1 LAGYKAAPVP
11 VPRARVSRSG
21 DDVAVSAVLAAGL
34 QRHRRVR
41 FWIMVL
47 FALLNCAAIASVQ
60 EHGHA
65 VDLSLIA
72 LEAVVGLTAVATLA
86 YDDGVRYAA
95 KIEKLIYHWKLI
107 ATRDS
112 LTGLYNR
119 LAFLQT
125 LDKRISLTTEKSAR
139 YGVMFIDLNKFK
151 QINDLYGH
159 EVGDNV
165 LRIAARRLLGA
176 AGSDDMVARLGGDE
190 FAILMSRTNVLV
202 ARKLEFGIEQA
213 FRAPISINGKELI
226 VTASIGTCLE
236 SDHYHTSDE
245 LIRAA
250 DTLMYRQKAV
260 ERWRGNTRIKSTH
273 IRKTTFRRK

>member
-1 LAGYKAAPVP
+1 MEAQRAKLA
-11 VPRARVSRSG
+11 VPRSHLARGG
-21 DDVAVSAVLAAGL
+21 DDMVATAVLTVELA
-34 QRHRRVR
+34 RHRRAR
-41 FWIMVL
+41 FWIMTL
-47 FALLNCAAIASVQ
+47 FALLNCAAIATVTNRNTVLNLP
-60 EHGHA
+60 A
-65 VDLSLIA
+65 IA
-72 LEAVVGLTAVATLA
+72 LEAGAGLIAVAMLA

-95 KIEKLIYHWKLI
+95 KIEKLLYHWRLI

-125 LDKRISLTTEKSAR
+125 LDKRISLTTTKSAR

-151 QINDLYGH
+151 LINDQYGH

-165 LRIAARRLLGA
+165 LRIAARRLTSV

-213 FRAPISINGKELI
+213 FRVPISINGKELV

-236 SDHYHTSDE
+236 SDNYRTSDE
-245 LIRAA
+245 IIRAA
-250 DTLMYRQKAV
+250 DTLMYRQKAIL
-260 ERWRGNTRIKSTH
+260 RWGGNTRIKSTRV
-273 IRKTTFRRK
+273 RKVTFRRK